1 MPLLP
6 AYVVR
11 VLGFKAGPESGSALG
26 AAYTAIGIG
35 ALFGLMGGVRFAD
48 SQYKGRIIQGAM
60 GAMAVGLLVVAFTHN
75 PMVAYV
81 ALGFVGMGAITQLNT
96 TNALFQILSPAR
108 LRGRVL
114 AMHIWALNGLSPFGV
129 LLCGQLAAENKD
141 HQITQDLFHRG
152 IPLALAF
159 SGVTM
164 LLGTMAAL
172 LSKRGLSNLYAEPLT
187 ALT

>member
-1 MPLLP
+1 
-6 AYVVR
+6 
-11 VLGFKAGPESGSALG
+11 
-26 AAYTAIGIG
+26 
-35 ALFGLMGGVRFAD
+35 
-48 SQYKGRIIQGAM
+48 
-60 GAMAVGLLVVAFTHN
+60 
-75 PMVAYV
+75 
-81 ALGFVGMGAITQLNT
+81 
-96 TNALFQILSPAR
+96 
-108 LRGRVL
+108 
-114 AMHIWALNGLSPFGV
+114 MHIWALNGLSPFGV